1 MVRLLLLLIA
11 RRGRH
16 LAGWPFD
23 QSQEKHDFV
32 GFIISL
38 LWTITSFSGRF
49 LRAAFGI
56 KKASRQVA
64 DYTPKACARSFI
76 ELLFSSNTQ
85 KNIEDVRPRKI
96 RV

>member
-1 MVRLLLLLIA
+1 M
-11 RRGRH
+11 G
-16 LAGWPFD
+16 GSPFD

-56 KKASRQVA
+56 KKVPRQVA
-64 DYTPKACARSFI
+64 DYTPNASARRFI
-76 ELLFSSNTQ
+76 ELLFGSNTQ
-85 KNIEDVRPRKI
+85 KNIEDVKLRKI